1 MSTAIIK
8 WASRVYIFFIYIY
21 IHTQTELSREQ
32 HGCDHWDPCSA
43 LQASACKTS
52 GSSEVAPCTGHS
64 MVELSMM
71 HYARSVSYIL
81 NGQSCKVLY
90 HPNPCPNLRS
100 RVKTMSPIAAIQGAV
115 DIRTVLFLSQRWRES
130 MGIMALWAGST
141 LKTNMYFSKGLSF
154 GSISPHTEIDKS
166 STMTFQQLL
175 QHEFHVYVFKISWS

>member
-8 WASRVYIFFIYIY
+8 WASRVYIYIFI
-21 IHTQTELSREQ
+21 IHTQTELSRER

-81 NGQSCKVLY
+81 NGQSCKILY

-100 RVKTMSPIAAIQGAV
+100 GVKTVSPIAAIQGAV
-115 DIRTVLFLSQRWRES
+115 DIRTVLGASAGRES

-166 STMTFQQLL
+166 STMTLQQLL

>member
-1 MSTAIIK
+1 M
-8 WASRVYIFFIYIY
+8 YIYIY

-100 RVKTMSPIAAIQGAV
+100 RVKTMSPIAGHPRSSGYKNCSLPEPA
-115 DIRTVLFLSQRWRES
+115 LERES

-175 QHEFHVYVFKISWS
+175 QHEFHVYVFKIS